1 MKTLNT
7 LIISTYVVVN
17 IIALIQVIGSYRWPR
32 VTRVVF
38 FFIFA
43 VAAVVNTGTVLDSPW
58 VYQSYEEYAIPLYGR
73 FILGPFDTI
82 IQPMV
87 LSIVAGQV
95 FIAASMFMK
104 RHWFRA
110 GCIGGILFCLSMAP
124 LGMGAGFPCTIL
136 LAIAFYQLFRL
147 EGRKPVGV
155 VFDNN
160 RVSLPATY

>member
-7 LIISTYVVVN
+7 LIIIAYVVVN
-17 IIALIQVIGSYRWPR
+17 VIALVQVIGSYRWPG

-43 VAAVVNTGTVLDSPW
+43 LAAVVNTGTVLDSPW

-87 LSIVAGQV
+87 LSIVVGQV
-95 FIAASMFMK
+95 FIAASMFMN

-110 GCIGGILFCLSMAP
+110 GCIGGILFCLSIAP
-124 LGMGAGFPCTIL
+124 LGMGAGFPCTLL
-136 LAIAFYQLFRL
+136 LAFAFYQLFRH
-147 EGRKPVGV
+147 EGRKTVRG
-155 VFDNN
+155 VFDKN
-160 RVSLPATY
+160 RISLPATY